1 MIMQRMIFIAAT
13 LLATACATAS
23 TSSVKDE
30 LTETRALFDANI
42 RAIQEKNREAY
53 LACYRDD
60 AALIRSGPEGVKL
73 GYEELATGTATTG
86 SDQWP
91 ESLEAKDV
99 EVHSVQPGVV
109 YGAYKYRVVIK
120 GVATEGLSERV
131 FIKYKGAWKIA
142 VSTAFAKAP

>member
-1 MIMQRMIFIAAT
+1 MRAPIIAAA
-13 LLATACATAS
+13 LLACSCAGS
-23 TSSVKDE
+23 TPEEDLK
-30 LTETRALFDANI
+30 ETRALFEANI
-42 RAIQEKNREAY
+42 RAIQEKNRENY

-60 AALIRSGPEGVKL
+60 PALIRSGPEGVKL
-73 GYEELATGTATTG
+73 GYEELASGTATTG

-91 ESLEAKDV
+91 ESLEAKDI

-131 FIKYKGAWKIA
+131 FIKHKGAWKIA
-142 VSTAFAKAP
+142 VSTAFPSPQPKP